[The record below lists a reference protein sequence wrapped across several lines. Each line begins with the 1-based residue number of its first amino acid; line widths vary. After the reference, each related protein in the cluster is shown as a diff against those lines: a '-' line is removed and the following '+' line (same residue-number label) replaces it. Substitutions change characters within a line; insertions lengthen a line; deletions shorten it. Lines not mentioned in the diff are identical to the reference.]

1 MAIINYTDQI
11 KYAGKGYLDAKMM
24 PVKTF
29 DDLKAIPP
37 TQRFE
42 GLTVVVLN
50 EGNPQDYWLIGGI
63 SNSCWKP
70 KTVANFDEL
79 KLVLEEGFLKLM
91 NAETQLG
98 DAVDFNSFFPETDK
112 TDLYIDSVDYVA
124 EDDKGNSGIFMC
136 FTYSDSTKKYLDMS
150 QFLANTY
157 EPGNGIVIDGNV
169 ISIDAAINGRIETIE
184 TNLVD
189 IKTQIASKADITD
202 VEEVEATLTEVSK
215 EVEAISTNVNTNK
228 TDIAALK
235 ERINA
240 LHDNVTIGVTDDEH
254 KSLYVKILK
263 KEGNLLSVGTDENGE
278 SGLCA
283 FIPVFCEDE
292 ELNEE

>member
-29 DDLKAIPP
+29 DDLKSIPP

-50 EGNPQDYWLIGGI
+50 DGNPQDYWLIGGT
-63 SNSCWKP
+63 SNSCWIP
-70 KTVANFDEL
+70 KNTNNFNDL
-79 KLVLEEGFLKLM
+79 KLILEDGFLKLM
-91 NAETQLG
+91 NADTQLG
-98 DAVDFNSFFPETDK
+98 EAVDFNSFFPESDN
-112 TDLYIDSVDYVA
+112 TDLYISSVDYTT
-124 EDDKGNSGIFMC
+124 ENDNGENGIFMC
-136 FTYSDSTKKYLDMS
+136 FTYSDESKKYLDMS

-157 EPGNGIVIDGNV
+157 EAGDGIVINGNV
-169 ISIDAAINGRIETIE
+169 ISIDSAINGRIEAIE
-184 TNLVD
+184 TEL
-189 IKTQIASKADITD
+189 ASKADIKD
-202 VEEVEATLTEVSK
+202 VELLEATVTEVS
-215 EVEAISTNVNTNK
+215 TNVDVNK
-228 TDIAALK
+228 SNIASLQ

-240 LHDNVTIGVTDDEH
+240 LNDNKTIGVTEGG
-254 KSLYVKILK
+254 SLYVKILK
-263 KEGNLLSVGTDENGE
+263 KDGNLLSFGEENGE

-283 FIPVFCEDE
+283 FIPVYCEDE

>member
-24 PVKTF
+24 PVNTF
-29 DDLKAIPP
+29 DDLKSIPP

-50 EGNPQDYWLIGGI
+50 EGNPQDYWLIGGT
-63 SNSCWKP
+63 SNSCWVP
-70 KTVANFDEL
+70 KNANNFNDL

-98 DAVDFNSFFPETDK
+98 EAVDFNSFFPESDNV
-112 TDLYIDSVDYVA
+112 DLYISSVDYTS
-124 EDDKGNSGIFMC
+124 ENDKDENGIFMC
-136 FTYSDSTKKYLDMS
+136 FTYSDDSKKYLDMS

-157 EPGNGIVIDGNV
+157 EAGDGIVINGNV
-169 ISIDAAINGRIETIE
+169 ISIDSAINGRIEAIE
-184 TNLVD
+184 TEL
-189 IKTQIASKADITD
+189 ASKADITD
-202 VEEVEATLTEVSK
+202 VELLEAAVTEVAKDVASVSA
-215 EVEAISTNVNTNK
+215 EVNVNKTN
-228 TDIAALK
+228 IESLQA
-235 ERINA
+235 RINA
-240 LHDNVTIGVTDDEH
+240 LNDNKTIGITSEG
-254 KSLYVKILK
+254 SLYVKILK
-263 KEGNLLSVGTDENGE
+263 KDGNLLSVGEENGE

-283 FIPVFCEDE
+283 FIPVYCEDE

>member
-1 MAIINYTDQI
+1 
-11 KYAGKGYLDAKMM
+11 
-24 PVKTF
+24 
-29 DDLKAIPP
+29 
-37 TQRFE
+37 
-42 GLTVVVLN
+42 
-50 EGNPQDYWLIGGI
+50 
-63 SNSCWKP
+63 
-70 KTVANFDEL
+70 
-79 KLVLEEGFLKLM
+79 M